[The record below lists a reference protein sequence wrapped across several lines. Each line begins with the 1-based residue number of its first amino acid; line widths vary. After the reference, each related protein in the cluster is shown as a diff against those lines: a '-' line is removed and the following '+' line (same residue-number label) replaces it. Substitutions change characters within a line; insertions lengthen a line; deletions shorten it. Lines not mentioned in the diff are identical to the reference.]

1 MNYLLYCVYK
11 IILIIQDDEKKNT
24 ESKEKLRK
32 KKNSKRDE
40 EKLYSTLTRDLL
52 RIEFVRYIVVI

>member
-32 KKNSKRDE
+32 KKIPNEMK
-40 EKLYSTLTRDLL
+40 KNYTLL
-52 RIEFVRYIVVI
+52 

>member
-24 ESKEKLRK
+24 ESKEKK

>member
-1 MNYLLYCVYK
+1 MTKKKHSIKREVK
-11 IILIIQDDEKKNT
+11 I
-24 ESKEKLRK
+24 